1 VTTPT
6 TAKTALVRDPGFRM
20 ASEIRS
26 HFLEGPAG
34 KLEALL
40 NVGEESATHA
50 AIVCHP
56 HPLYGGTMHNK
67 VVFNAMKAL
76 GGFGFPV
83 LRFNFRGAGLSEGR
97 HDEGRGEIDDV
108 KAAIEWLDEGFGLP
122 IIFAGFSFGAATG
135 LRASCPD
142 ERIVGLISM
151 GTPVSAEGRIYSYS
165 FLADCEKPKL
175 FISGSRDQYGPI
187 ANLEK
192 IVSIAAEPKKFV
204 LIEDA
209 DHFFE
214 GKIPGM
220 RSVIEEWVR
229 TTFVSP
235 AVQRR

>member
-1 VTTPT
+1 
-6 TAKTALVRDPGFRM
+6 M

-26 HFLEGPAG
+26 HFLQGPAG

-40 NVGEESATHA
+40 NVGEENASHA
-50 AIVCHP
+50 AVVCHP
-56 HPLYGGTMHNK
+56 HPLYGGTMHNE

-76 GGFGFPV
+76 SGCGFPV
-83 LRFNFRGAGLSEGR
+83 LRFNFRGTGLSEGK
-97 HDEGRGEIDDV
+97 HDEGRGEVDDV
-108 KAAIEWLDEGFGLP
+108 RAAIDWLDEAFGLP

-135 LRASCPD
+135 MRATCND
-142 ERIVGLISM
+142 RRVVGLISL

-165 FLADCEKPKL
+165 FLAECDKPKL

-192 IVSIAAEPKKFV
+192 IVSLAAEPKKFV
-204 LIEDA
+204 LVEDA

-214 GKIPGM
+214 GKIPVM
-220 RSVIEEWVR
+220 RTATEEWVR

-235 AVQRR
+235 ALERR

>member
-1 VTTPT
+1 
-6 TAKTALVRDPGFRM
+6 M

-26 HFLEGPAG
+26 HFLQGPAG

-40 NVGEESATHA
+40 NVGEENASYA
-50 AIVCHP
+50 AVVCHP

-76 GGFGFPV
+76 SGFGFPV
-83 LRFNFRGAGLSEGR
+83 LRFNFRGTGLSEGK
-97 HDEGRGEIDDV
+97 HDEGRGEVDDV
-108 KAAIEWLDEGFGLP
+108 RAAIDWLDEAFGLP
-122 IIFAGFSFGAATG
+122 IIFAGFSFGAPTGMRATCND
-135 LRASCPD
+135 R
-142 ERIVGLISM
+142 RVVGLISL

-165 FLADCEKPKL
+165 FLAECDKPKL

-192 IVSIAAEPKKFV
+192 IVSLAAEPKKFV
-204 LIEDA
+204 LVEDA

-214 GKIPGM
+214 GKIPVM
-220 RSVIEEWVR
+220 RTATEEWVR

-235 AVQRR
+235 ALERR

>member
-1 VTTPT
+1 
-6 TAKTALVRDPGFRM
+6 M

-26 HFLEGPAG
+26 HFLQGPAG

-40 NVGEESATHA
+40 NVGEENASHA
-50 AIVCHP
+50 AVVCHP
-56 HPLYGGTMHNK
+56 HPLSGGTMHNK

-76 GGFGFPV
+76 SGFGFPV
-83 LRFNFRGAGLSEGR
+83 LRFNFRGAGLSEGK
-97 HDEGRGEIDDV
+97 HDEGRGEVDDV
-108 KAAIEWLDEGFGLP
+108 RAAIDWLDEAFGLP

-135 LRASCPD
+135 MRATCND
-142 ERIVGLISM
+142 RRVVGLISL

-165 FLADCEKPKL
+165 FLAECDKPKL

-192 IVSIAAEPKKFV
+192 IVSLAAEPKKFILV
-204 LIEDA
+204 EDA

-214 GKIPGM
+214 GKIPVM
-220 RSVIEEWVR
+220 RTATEEWVR

-235 AVQRR
+235 ALERR

>member
-1 VTTPT
+1 
-6 TAKTALVRDPGFRM
+6 M

-40 NVGEESATHA
+40 NVGDEGASHA

-76 GGFGFPV
+76 SGFGFPV
-83 LRFNFRGAGLSEGR
+83 LRFNFRGAGLSEGT
-97 HDEGRGEIDDV
+97 HDEGRGEVEDVRTAIDWVDD
-108 KAAIEWLDEGFGLP
+108 AFELP

-142 ERIVGLISM
+142 QRVVGLISM
-151 GTPVSAEGRIYSYS
+151 GTPVAAEGRIYNYS
-165 FLADCEKPKL
+165 FLADCDKPKL
-175 FISGSRDQYGPI
+175 FISGSRDQYGPV

-204 LIEDA
+204 LVEDA

-214 GKIPGM
+214 GKISILRG
-220 RSVIEEWVR
+220 VIEEWVR

-235 AVQRR
+235 VLQRR

>member
-1 VTTPT
+1 
-6 TAKTALVRDPGFRM
+6 M
-20 ASEIRS
+20 ASGIRS
-26 HFLEGPAG
+26 HFLQGPAG

-40 NVGEESATHA
+40 NVGEENASHA

-76 GGFGFPV
+76 SGFGFPV
-83 LRFNFRGAGLSEGR
+83 LRFNFRGAGLSEGK
-97 HDEGRGEIDDV
+97 HDEGRGEIEDV
-108 KAAIEWLDEGFGLP
+108 RAAIEWLDESFALP

-135 LRASCPD
+135 LRASCTD
-142 ERIVGLISM
+142 KRVVGLISL

-165 FLADCEKPKL
+165 FLAECEKPKL
-175 FISGSRDQYGPI
+175 FISGSRDQYGPV

-192 IVSIAAEPKKFV
+192 IVSLAAEPKTFLLV
-204 LIEDA
+204 EEA

-214 GKIPGM
+214 GKIPIM
-220 RSVIEEWVR
+220 RTAIEEWVR

-235 AVQRR
+235 ALQRR